1 VRFEGSL
8 VIKAPM
14 QKVWDFIMN
23 VEQLAGCIPGCESIE
38 IVDEKTFK
46 SQITSKVAFL
56 SVKLNSTTNITEIDA
71 PNKLS
76 AITMGKDNL
85 VRTSVNIKSG
95 FKLDALSEKETKLS
109 DWCDVSIIG
118 KLATFGE
125 STIRGKGKKVLK
137 EFEQMLKDRIEVN

>member
-1 VRFEGSL
+1 
-8 VIKAPM
+8 
-14 QKVWDFIMN
+14 
-23 VEQLAGCIPGCESIE
+23 
-38 IVDEKTFK
+38 
-46 SQITSKVAFL
+46 TSKVAFL
-56 SVKLNSTTNITEIDA
+56 SVKLNSTTNITEVDA